1 MKQLP
6 VFLSNISSQ
15 VNESSGNFIRSD
27 LIRVSCVV
35 VSCFHRTYETVLWVP
50 HLLQHRQDLKS
61 WPLCDVLSVWILP
74 SGRRYDFWKKQK
86 NKCQINM
93 SKANLNNSIIE
104 IFINT
109 YCSSGDPVFAQFHA
123 FCTLYSCRSNKLP
136 YSTNVIFRQ
145 FTVQYWTIRCTTQW
159 TYFD

>member
-1 MKQLP
+1 MKHLL
-6 VFLSNISSQ
+6 VFLSNISRQ

-35 VSCFHRTYETVLWVP
+35 VSCLHRTCETVLWVP

-74 SGRRYDFWKKQK
+74 SDRRYDFWKKQK

-93 SKANLNNSIIE
+93 SKANSNNSIRG
-104 IFINT
+104 IFMNT
-109 YCSSGDPVFAQFHA
+109 YCLSGDPVFAQFHA
-123 FCTLYSCRSNKLP
+123 FLHFIFK
-136 YSTNVIFRQ
+136 STQQAAAQYECYFRQ
-145 FTVQYWTIRCTTQW
+145 FTVQY
-159 TYFD
+159 

>member
-1 MKQLP
+1 MKQLL

-35 VSCFHRTYETVLWVP
+35 VACFHRTCETVLWVP

-74 SGRRYDFWKKQK
+74 AGRRYDFWKKQK

-93 SKANLNNSIIE
+93 SKANLNNSIIG
-104 IFINT
+104 IFMKT
-109 YCSSGDPVFAQFHA
+109 YCLSGDPVFAQFHA
-123 FCTLYSCRSNKLP
+123 FLHFIFK
-136 YSTNVIFRQ
+136 STQQAAVQYECYFRQ
-145 FTVQYWTIRCTTQW
+145 FIVQY
-159 TYFD
+159 

>member
-1 MKQLP
+1 MKQLL

-35 VSCFHRTYETVLWVP
+35 VSCFHRTCETVLWVP

-74 SGRRYDFWKKQK
+74 SGRRYDFWKKQI

-93 SKANLNNSIIE
+93 SKANLNNSIIG
-104 IFINT
+104 IFMKT
-109 YCSSGDPVFAQFHA
+109 YCLSGDPVFAQFHA
-123 FCTLYSCRSNKLP
+123 FLHFIFK
-136 YSTNVIFRQ
+136 STHPAVVQYECYFRQ
-145 FTVQYWTIRCTTQW
+145 FTAQY
-159 TYFD
+159 